1 MASCPKARRCSE
13 PDERGSVT
21 VPHGHASQ
29 IAVDCSRCTAP
40 CQQSGSCRRVKM
52 LLMHLARPGAI
63 CVLPDLSV
71 DKSGRACHPAAPRA
85 RRSSRKSSTGRFL
98 IAHHPLGRRVPRP
111 PRQARPDFPA
121 IALAQPPLPF
131 GLRLRATDRA
141 TLHWSVTLS
150 VRAHSG
156 RRCESQTKEKP
167 MPARV
172 GHRPNIRTITMAAT
186 AIVAMR
192 SSRDL
197 ARY

>member
-1 MASCPKARRCSE
+1 MACEGRIPTDAGFQMRR
-13 PDERGSVT
+13 R
-21 VPHGHASQ
+21 
-29 IAVDCSRCTAP
+29 
-40 CQQSGSCRRVKM
+40 
-52 LLMHLARPGAI
+52 HLAHDDATRF
-63 CVLPDLSV
+63 LPDLTRV
-71 DKSGRACHPAAPRA
+71 KSGHCPDGRACHPAAPRA